1 MIGRR
6 AALAGVLALFSP
18 SASRAQPAAAAAP
31 QASRRPRRVWRQRRP
46 VEIPQGQARPVLRGD
61 PAPLPNR
68 EARSPG
74 DSAPPRT
81 RIEADLLTSRVPGG
95 GASFGEDA
103 ALLRRDRLHQ
113 PAPGAAVRVPFSF

>member
-6 AALAGVLALFSP
+6 AALAGLLALLSLDTV
-18 SASRAQPAAAAAP
+18 RAQPRTPATAP
-31 QASRRPRRVWRQRRP
+31 ASQRQRRVWRQRGP
-46 VEIPQGQARPVLRGD
+46 VEMPRGEVRPVLRGD

-68 EARSPG
+68 ETRSPS
-74 DSAPPRT
+74 DRAAPRT

-103 ALLRRDRLHQ
+103 ALMRRDRLHQ